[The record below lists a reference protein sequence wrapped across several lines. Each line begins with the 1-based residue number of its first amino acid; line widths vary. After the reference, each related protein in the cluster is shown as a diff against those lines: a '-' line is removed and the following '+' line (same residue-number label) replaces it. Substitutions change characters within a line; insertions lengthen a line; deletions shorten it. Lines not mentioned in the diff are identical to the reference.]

1 MSAPAPPAARLW
13 LVRHAAA
20 LVGPGICYGAL
31 DLPADAT
38 ATRSAAARLAAA
50 LPSQPR
56 VFHSP
61 LQRCAQLA
69 LELQARRPDARSRPD
84 ARLREMDFGAWEGR
98 AWKAI
103 GKGPIDAWTAAFTI
117 HAPGG
122 GERLGA
128 LLARVSAALQAARQ
142 LHAEQGVADV
152 VWITHA
158 GVARCVAWL
167 QAHGDGPLPRCGE
180 WPVAAPGCGGWEL
193 RVLA

>member
-20 LVGPGICYGAL
+20 LVAPGICYGAL

-69 LELQARRPDARSRPD
+69 LELQAR
-84 ARLREMDFGAWEGR
+84 
-98 AWKAI
+98 
-103 GKGPIDAWTAAFTI
+103 
-117 HAPGG
+117 
-122 GERLGA
+122 
-128 LLARVSAALQAARQ
+128 
-142 LHAEQGVADV
+142 
-152 VWITHA
+152 
-158 GVARCVAWL
+158 
-167 QAHGDGPLPRCGE
+167 
-180 WPVAAPGCGGWEL
+180 
-193 RVLA
+193 